1 MALISTIVVFFRIY
15 VQCSEISFGWDDGL
29 MLAALVVY
37 IANIGLACR
46 SAQYNVSTPDVN
58 LPISMHVEG
67 SKYMTLWSLLYSLCL
82 FIIKA
87 SICLTIFRLRK
98 PTRYIRFAIY
108 ILLLASFGSF
118 LDGVI
123 GLLTQCNP
131 VEAIW
136 DKRLLVDGRAT
147 CKDKDNMLVII
158 YTTAIITVATDVACT
173 VLPAVMMWNTQLKLK
188 KLLISL
194 LLLFGLLASVCTVI
208 RVSDI
213 KQFTGDGIHFW
224 TLRTVLWSNIETAIG
239 IIAGSMPVLQK
250 IFLSQP
256 KTREPITS
264 SKAPGSAPSHSAPI
278 KSQSNREDFS
288 NPFDTGC
295 NITTVSASRRS
306 RDWDRMKGRF
316 NLPFIR
322 AEYTYEVTRSGFSA
336 ETAEMK
342 V

>member
-1 MALISTIVVFFRIY
+1 MALISSIVVSLRIY
-15 VQCSEISFGWDDGL
+15 IQCSEISFWWDDGL
-29 MLAALVVY
+29 MLAALMIY

-46 SAQYNVSTPDVN
+46 SLQYGVGTPNVNIPM
-58 LPISMHVEG
+58 SMQVEA
-67 SKYMTLWSLLYSLCL
+67 SKYMTIWSLLYESCL
-82 FIIKA
+82 FIVKA

-98 PTRYIRFAIY
+98 PTRYIRFTIY
-108 ILLLASFGSF
+108 ILLLASFASF

-123 GLLTQCNP
+123 GLLTQCTP

-136 DKRLLVDGRAT
+136 DKRLMKDGRGT
-147 CKDKDNMLVII
+147 CKDKDTMIGII
-158 YTTAIITVATDVACT
+158 YATAIITIATDVACT

-213 KQFTGDGIHFW
+213 QKVTSDGKYFW

-250 IFLSQP
+250 IVLSHP
-256 KTREPITS
+256 RKRESITS
-264 SKAPGSAPSHSAPI
+264 SKAPGSAPSHSAPR
-278 KSQSNREDFS
+278 KPQSNREDFG
-288 NPFDTGC
+288 NPFDVGC
-295 NITTVSASRRS
+295 NITTVCASRRS
-306 RDWDRMKGRF
+306 RDWDRMEKGD

-322 AEYTYEVTRSGFSA
+322 AEYTYEVTRSDFSP
-336 ETAEMK
+336 EM
-342 V
+342 VEV